1 MSSGRVA
8 GVVQEAAVLSM
19 AVSSLEVVIEILG
32 RLFLSTWLI
41 YLLFGGKNLCDGG
54 DLFTTTL
61 YICTRI
67 ASR

>member
-32 RLFLSTWLI
+32 RLF
-41 YLLFGGKNLCDGG
+41 FEHVV
-54 DLFTTTL
+54 DLFTVRWKESL
-61 YICTRI
+61 
-67 ASR
+67 